1 MTTESHQDF
10 YLRRLHSLLGIFP
23 IGVFFIEH
31 VFTNSLAF
39 FYGDGMYNAAV
50 LRLQSLPFVLFLE
63 IGFIGL
69 PILFHGILGLIIW
82 WKSKSNPQDYAYARN
97 WLYFAQRWTG
107 IIAFAYIILH
117 VWGMRIS
124 WAIDPAI
131 EHLDFAYVAER
142 LVQPSLIL
150 IYVVGVACASFH
162 FGNGLWNFLVKWGVT
177 VGEHSQRN
185 LLYICSAIGVIV
197 FSGFMLSLAAFAANA
212 T

>member
-39 FYGDGMYNAAV
+39 FYGDEMYNAAV

-69 PILFHGILGLIIW
+69 PILFHGILGLVIW
-82 WKSKSNPQDYAYARN
+82 WKSKSNPQDYGYARN

-117 VWGMRIS
+117 VWGMRIA

-131 EHLDFAYVAER
+131 DHLDFAYVAER
-142 LVQPSLIL
+142 LTQPALIL
-150 IYVVGVACASFH
+150 VYVVGVACASFH